1 MSSKNIAGKE
11 ADLVSPAELHDLLSG
26 RKRGFQASLLR
37 LGLSFAEPFYTI
49 GANWIRFLYNVR
61 LKGIHRVSRPVISVG
76 NITTGGTG
84 KTPVTAMLVDL
95 LKQQGHRPGIASR
108 GYRAL
113 PGEEGD
119 NPGATPAGNDEKLM
133 LDQICPGTP
142 HLQNRDRVKI
152 ARQLIREHECDCIL
166 LDDGFQHR
174 RLDRQLDL
182 VLIDALNPF
191 GYGHLLPRGLLR
203 EPLTSLGRADLLAIT
218 RVDQASEEDLAG
230 IRDIL
235 QQFTRAPIIE
245 IAFEPTGWIDA
256 NGNSCPLDAFQGE
269 AVGFCGIGNPRNF
282 RGQLERLGVTLDDAD
297 WVPFP
302 DHYHYTVDDVEALAD
317 RLDDSRSVLLTTQK
331 DLVKVAPLLSANI
344 PCYALQIQAV
354 VRDGG
359 EVLNQAVNELPYG
372 GKP

>member
-1 MSSKNIAGKE
+1 
-11 ADLVSPAELHDLLSG
+11 VSPAELHELLSG
-26 RKRGFQASLLR
+26 QKRGLKSALL
-37 LGLSFAEPFYTI
+37 LMGLAFAEPFYTI

-61 LKGIHRVSRPVISVG
+61 LKRIHRVSRPVISVG

-108 GYRAL
+108 GYRSL
-113 PGEEGD
+113 PGEAEDG
-119 NPGATPAGNDEKLM
+119 GSESVGNDEKLM

-152 ARQLIREHECDCIL
+152 ARQLIREHDCDCIL

-203 EPLTSLGRADLLAIT
+203 EPLTSLGRADLIAIT
-218 RVDQASEEDLAG
+218 RVDQASEEELA
-230 IRDIL
+230 DIHGTL
-235 QQFTRAPIIE
+235 KQFTRAPVIE

-256 NGNSCPLDAFQGE
+256 RGNRRPLEALQGP
-269 AVGFCGIGNPRNF
+269 ALGFCGIGNPRNF
-282 RGQLERLGVTLDDAD
+282 RSQLERLGVTLDDAD

-302 DHYHYTVDDVEALAD
+302 DHYHYTAAD
-317 RLDDSRSVLLTTQK
+317 IELLEKHLPDSGGQLLTTQK
-331 DLVKVAPLLSANI
+331 DLVKIAPLLSAET

-354 VRDGG
+354 VRSGSD
-359 EVLNQAVNELPYG
+359 VLERSLQNLG
-372 GKP
+372 